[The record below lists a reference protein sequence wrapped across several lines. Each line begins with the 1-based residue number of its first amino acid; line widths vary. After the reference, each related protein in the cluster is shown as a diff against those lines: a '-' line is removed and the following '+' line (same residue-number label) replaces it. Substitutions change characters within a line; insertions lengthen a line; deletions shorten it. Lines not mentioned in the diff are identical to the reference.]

1 MQINEAKEKIHWL
14 GHDGFRIDADK
25 IIYIDPYQINPG
37 KKADLILI
45 THAHSDHCS
54 PADVSRI
61 QKPDTIIVTEKDSAG
76 KLHGDV
82 RLVKPGDELIVGE
95 IKIKAVPAYN
105 TNKNFHPRANGWLG
119 FIVEFDG
126 VRFYH
131 AGDTDHIPEMDD
143 FKVDIAL
150 LPVSGTYV
158 MTANEAVDAAV
169 AIGPKL
175 AIPMHFGAIVGSDQ
189 DAKTFKQALAGQIDV
204 TILSKE

>member
-82 RLVKPGDELIVGE
+82 RLVKPGDELIVDE

-131 AGDTDHIPEMDD
+131 AGDTDHISEMDD

>member
-82 RLVKPGDELIVGE
+82 RLVKPGDELIVDE

>member
-14 GHDGFRIDADK
+14 GHDGFHIDADK

-37 KKADLILI
+37 EKADLILI

-82 RLVKPGDELIVGE
+82 RLVKPGDELIVDE

-126 VRFYH
+126 VLFYH

>member
-1 MQINEAKEKIHWL
+1 
-14 GHDGFRIDADK
+14 
-25 IIYIDPYQINPG
+25 
-37 KKADLILI
+37 
-45 THAHSDHCS
+45 
-54 PADVSRI
+54 
-61 QKPDTIIVTEKDSAG
+61 
-76 KLHGDV
+76 
-82 RLVKPGDELIVGE
+82 
-95 IKIKAVPAYN
+95 
-105 TNKNFHPRANGWLG
+105 
-119 FIVEFDG
+119 VEFDG